1 MSCAT
6 QSGVVL
12 VSTHVLVGFL
22 RVDLR
27 PWPVGSRKTFLSSR
41 DDWDQGLLT
50 TMHFPHLSQY
60 FTLHA
65 ITMSMPGIGLG
76 AGDTKVTQML
86 CPFPWGYGLH
96 NTSPSITLTLSLG
109 ARKGDCRYSHIL
121 DEKATGHWSFAP
133 GYSGKGLDSNLRSS
147 DSQSRA
153 LWTVPLTLMN
163 FLLLITEV
171 FWIILIPSSTWILP
185 GCLASEQ

>member
-22 RVDLR
+22 RVGLR

-76 AGDTKVTQML
+76 AGDTKVSNADAMPISMGLWFAQH
-86 CPFPWGYGLH
+86 FPIHY
-96 NTSPSITLTLSLG
+96 P
-109 ARKGDCRYSHIL
+109 HI
-121 DEKATGHWSFAP
+121 KP
-133 GYSGKGLDSNLRSS
+133 G
-147 DSQSRA
+147 SQERR
-153 LWTVPLTLMN
+153 LPL
-163 FLLLITEV
+163 F
-171 FWIILIPSSTWILP
+171 PYP
-185 GCLASEQ
+185 R